1 MGRDLTPQGP
11 IERYHLGV
19 EETAARVES
28 KPRLLANLPGVLSLA
43 NLPSRG
49 TVEIYSV
56 AGRLL
61 LRSAVAAGQ
70 SSLRLDLKSL
80 PAGACLC
87 IVKGA
92 DGDVALRAKA
102 VIIR

>member
-1 MGRDLTPQGP
+1 VLFR
-11 IERYHLGV
+11 
-19 EETAARVES
+19 S
-28 KPRLLANLPGVLSLA
+28 PRLLANLPGVLA
-43 NLPSRG
+43 IADLPELG
-49 TVEIYSV
+49 TVELYSV

-61 LRSAVAAGQ
+61 LRTTVAAGQ

-92 DGDVALRAKA
+92 GGDVALRAKA
-102 VIIR
+102 VIIT